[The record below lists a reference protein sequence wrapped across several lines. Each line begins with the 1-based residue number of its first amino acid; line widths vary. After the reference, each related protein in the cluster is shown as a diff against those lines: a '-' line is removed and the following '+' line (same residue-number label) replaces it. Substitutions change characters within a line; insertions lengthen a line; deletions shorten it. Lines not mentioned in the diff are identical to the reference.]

1 MATGSIDVRVENQ
14 LVRFVCPMPLD
25 HDRVVAEVGGQR
37 NSGVVIKAMERP
49 RATLVIDEEGR
60 IVVHGTH
67 RVEAA
72 RAAAK
77 ELLLRMGMDDSG
89 LVAEMGP
96 VVVSFQFEQSI
107 NLEAIPAALPSGS
120 AEYDA
125 RLGCRCF
132 LARLLLGS
140 RLALGSR
147 RNSRLCSVPP
157 PLAAAIAYEQ
167 AKAKIV
173 RVREEQ
179 AASDDDIGLGSK
191 G

>member
-14 LVRFVCPMPLD
+14 LVRFVCPTPLD

-67 RVEAA
+67 RIEAA

-96 VVVSFQFEQSI
+96 VVVSFQFDQSV
-107 NLEAIPAALPSGS
+107 NLEAIPASLPSGS

-125 RLGCRCF
+125 RLGCTTLTDTRHSLTVQIWPNGKCVVAD
-132 LARLLLGS
+132 ARHPNMV
-140 RLALGSR
+140 AM
-147 RNSRLCSVPP
+147 
-157 PLAAAIAYEQ
+157 AAVYW
-167 AKAKIV
+167 
-173 RVREEQ
+173 
-179 AASDDDIGLGSK
+179 K
-191 G
+191 GVFADRGWFVQRI